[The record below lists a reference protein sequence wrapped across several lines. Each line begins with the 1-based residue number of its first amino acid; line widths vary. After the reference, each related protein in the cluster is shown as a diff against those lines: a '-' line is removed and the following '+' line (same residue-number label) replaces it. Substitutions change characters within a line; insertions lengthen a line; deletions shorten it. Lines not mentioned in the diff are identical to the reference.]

1 MNMHKRE
8 LTNFKSAFDSVLTIP
23 PAFSLKVCDRLVSH
37 SDVNHLQGSVPKEP
51 MDENWPITDQSEDN
65 FDGYGP

>member
-8 LTNFKSAFDSVLTIP
+8 LTNFKSAFDSVLTTP

-51 MDENWPITDQSEDN
+51 MDEN
-65 FDGYGP
+65 